1 MTRVAAALIGI
12 VAVAGIGLGV
22 GCRRT
27 STQDPGGGSTPQPNT
42 PPVASARIPPFSP
55 ALVGQLTALLGD
67 AGVQVVLDAT
77 VFIQGDAS
85 AVTGFAVSEFQ
96 VRNMAVEIGGDAGG
110 GFYGAQLDEIAEMP
124 PGAPPI
130 SYFVAAWLVRASS
143 PAAKSAA
150 GLMGPRDYRRA
161 PEIVFPSVVLAAFV
175 GDALRAASAGSVS
188 PQASVLERFH
198 RYGHVVP
205 TQPAGF
211 YAQASTATPCS
222 IISNFISG
230 MLAVVFDRLKIQ
242 TDVGGVL
249 GFFVDLYN
257 AAVELAKQV
266 VKGLIEVLGAPVLQA
281 LKVAIGLVGVAS
293 YASSLLR
300 PWAVR
305 VAADPNPNRFA
316 IDKEPQ
322 PTGMITARIDD
333 KGFPG
338 WPKAVVDCAKLVNV
352 ELPSP
357 DADVGSPVRWRPL
370 GGARSVLEGTQRD
383 DTLPADKVARLSYIV
398 TGRETKQDV
407 AQGKEIDDIVTVQA
421 GIERSAITGLRNQL
435 QAMFLGMVPG
445 ALTGVMNP
453 LLSPITDKVLTRL
466 AQYVDANGSTILR
479 VRHHTLIRCLL
490 FTKEEAS
497 STLRQNFTIIAAVGT
512 AGCSAGVPG
521 GPSVGYQYDRLPCRL
536 LKRSVALTGVNDLP
550 LGPNAFYTRA
560 KDTHVVAFP
569 PLSAPNFCV
578 QIVSGPVS
586 AIAARDV
593 VRLAGLMRPRS

>member
-1 MTRVAAALIGI
+1 MKRIAAAIGI
-12 VAVAGIGLGV
+12 VAVAGIGLFT
-22 GCRRT
+22 GCRRA
-27 STQDPGGGSTPQPNT
+27 STPDTDSGRAPQSNT
-42 PPVASARIPPFSP
+42 PPAASARIPPFSP
-55 ALVGQLTALLGD
+55 ALITQLTGLLRD
-67 AGVQVVLDAT
+67 AGVQVVSDAA
-77 VFIQGDAS
+77 VFTQGDAS

-110 GFYGAQLDEIAEMP
+110 GFYGSQLDEIAEMP
-124 PGAPPI
+124 AGAPPI

-143 PAAKSAA
+143 PAAKAAA
-150 GLMGPRDYRRA
+150 GLMGQRDYRRA
-161 PEIVFPSVVLAAFV
+161 AEIVFPSVVLAAFV
-175 GDALRAASAGSVS
+175 GDAIRAVSAESTA
-188 PQASVLERFH
+188 PQAGVLERFH

-205 TQPAGF
+205 VRTAGF

-222 IISNFISG
+222 IISSFVSG
-230 MLAVVFDRLKIQ
+230 MLTVVFDRLKIQ
-242 TDVGGVL
+242 TDVGGVI

-257 AAVELAKQV
+257 TAVELAKQV

-300 PWAVR
+300 PWTVR
-305 VAADPNPNRFA
+305 VEADPNPNRYA

-322 PTGMITARIDD
+322 PTGVITARIDD
-333 KGFPG
+333 KGFAG
-338 WPKAVVDCAKLVNV
+338 WPKTVVDCATLVNV

-357 DADVGSPVRWRPL
+357 DADVGSPVHWRPL
-370 GGARSVLEGTQRD
+370 GGARAVLEGTQRD
-383 DTLPADKVARLSYIV
+383 DKLPADKVARLSYTV
-398 TGRETKQDV
+398 TGRETRQDV
-407 AQGKEIDDIVTVQA
+407 EQGKEIDDIVTVQA

-435 QAMFLGMVPG
+435 KAMFLGMVPG
-445 ALTGVMNP
+445 ALSGVVNP
-453 LLSPITDKVLTRL
+453 LLSPITDKVLSRL

-479 VRHHTLIRCLL
+479 VRHHTIVRCLL

-497 STLRQNFTIIAAVGT
+497 SILRQNFTIIAAVGA
-512 AGCSAGVPG
+512 AGCSAGIPG
-521 GPSVGYQYDRLPCRL
+521 GPSVGYQYDRLPCRI

-578 QIVSGPVS
+578 QIVSGPVGT
-586 AIAARDV
+586 IEARDV